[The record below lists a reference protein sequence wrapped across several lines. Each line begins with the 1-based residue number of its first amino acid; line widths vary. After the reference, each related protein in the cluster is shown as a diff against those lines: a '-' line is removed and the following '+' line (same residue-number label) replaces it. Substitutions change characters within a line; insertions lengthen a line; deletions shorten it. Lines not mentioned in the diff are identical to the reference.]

1 MPKPGRD
8 WAKTNKNHS
17 LNLFGILVQKPDIK
31 YYQTESI
38 RSLNYTIKS
47 GFYFTNLRMVK

>member
-17 LNLFGILVQKPDIK
+17 LNLFGILVQKPGIK